1 MCFYV
6 YLKYKFA
13 STYLFLFLSIAIYNT
28 MLEVLVVSLRKPVI
42 HKLNILGGEKLE
54 YYKINAG
61 NHRKGE
67 PKFEISVC
75 VCVCVCVCGGG
86 GGVWE
91 KGILFLTQI

>member
-28 MLEVLVVSLRKPVI
+28 VLEVLVVSLRKPVI

-54 YYKINAG
+54 YCKINAG

-67 PKFEISVC
+67 PKFEIYVC
-75 VCVCVCVCGGG
+75 VCVCV
-86 GGVWE
+86 
-91 KGILFLTQI
+91 